1 MLRLSARDERRGPA
15 GRGAGALPDRRGGD
29 DVHHGGLFGIS
40 APCARRVLLPRHR
53 RHRAACTD
61 VHLPGGN
68 SGQGRSAPV
77 RAGVS
82 DYKAARLSI
91 SVRWSKKFL
100 RIFMPLPDS
109 AGGAFFRKNRALE
122 NSGKTRCR
130 ELQKFI
136 RILLDFLHGNPENG
150 KNCGRK
156 RIAFRKKS

>member
-1 MLRLSARDERRGPA
+1 MVKLFRWPFSPSWFQARSFLQMIGCTVFRQSGHA
-15 GRGAGALPDRRGGD
+15 
-29 DVHHGGLFGIS
+29 F
-40 APCARRVLLPRHR
+40 VL
-53 RHRAACTD
+53 
-61 VHLPGGN
+61 
-68 SGQGRSAPV
+68 
-77 RAGVS
+77 
-82 DYKAARLSI
+82 
-91 SVRWSKKFL
+91 KKFL

-136 RILLDFLHGNPENG
+136 RILLDFLHGNPGNG

>member
-1 MLRLSARDERRGPA
+1 LGNWNRRSIQLGEIVPLALFAKLVPITLFPPNDRLYRFSAVWTRLRSE
-15 GRGAGALPDRRGGD
+15 
-29 DVHHGGLFGIS
+29 
-40 APCARRVLLPRHR
+40 
-53 RHRAACTD
+53 
-61 VHLPGGN
+61 
-68 SGQGRSAPV
+68 
-77 RAGVS
+77 
-82 DYKAARLSI
+82 
-91 SVRWSKKFL
+91 KKFL